1 MIAFGFSENSL
12 FERVDLG
19 ELAMLVLTVFVL
31 LGNQFGFK
39 QTDFRVQ
46 LELLVFGCLLELSLL
61 MGELLDFN
69 ILLSKQPLLFVEL
82 R

>member
-1 MIAFGFSENSL
+1 MIVFRLSEDSL

-31 LGNQFGFK
+31 LGNQFRFK
-39 QTDFRVQ
+39 QTDLRVQ
-46 LELLVFGCLLELSLL
+46 LELLVFGCLLELPLFV
-61 MGELLDFN
+61 GELLDFN
-69 ILLSKQPLLFVEL
+69 ILLSEQPLLFVKL